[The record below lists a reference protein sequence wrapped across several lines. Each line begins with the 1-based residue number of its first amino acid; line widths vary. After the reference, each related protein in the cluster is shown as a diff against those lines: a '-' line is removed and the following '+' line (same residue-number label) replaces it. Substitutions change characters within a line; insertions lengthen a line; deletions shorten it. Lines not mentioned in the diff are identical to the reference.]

1 MFGLSPCHKGR
12 KKIINELKDKKKKK
26 GFCNLLMVELT
37 RVESDNES

>member
-26 GFCNLLMVELT
+26 KKRILQSSYG
-37 RVESDNES
+37 

>member
-26 GFCNLLMVELT
+26 KKKDFAIFLWL
-37 RVESDNES
+37 S